1 MSGKPV
7 EVASEGENVTTVEEK
22 TPDFCINC
30 AKKSEGKFLA
40 CEKCR
45 CGRYC
50 SETCLKVHENH
61 KQYCAAICS
70 LSEFESQKRLDR
82 SFCVTDNEKLPLK
95 LKKQLVSLVGEKPLV
110 NVNLSGVQVEGLMD
124 TGSQISAMDDETA
137 QEKFPGVE
145 IIAVEDFVKN
155 DQKFDSLKITT
166 ANQSELKIKGVM
178 VLDFGTKESP
188 GLFQVPF
195 LVTSDKLSRPIIG
208 YNAMEHFVRN
218 FSDKVEMS
226 TASCLCIRVSEDDD

>member
-1 MSGKPV
+1 M
-7 EVASEGENVTTVEEK
+7 
-22 TPDFCINC
+22 
-30 AKKSEGKFLA
+30 
-40 CEKCR
+40 
-45 CGRYC
+45 
-50 SETCLKVHENH
+50 
-61 KQYCAAICS
+61 
-70 LSEFESQKRLDR
+70 
-82 SFCVTDNEKLPLK
+82 TDNEKLPLK

-178 VLDFGTKESP
+178 VWILELRRALGCFKC
-188 GLFQVPF
+188 
-195 LVTSDKLSRPIIG
+195 
-208 YNAMEHFVRN
+208 HFW
-218 FSDKVEMS
+218 
-226 TASCLCIRVSEDDD
+226 